1 MLPTRHASKVQALLP
16 QTYNKE
22 RPPGSLGGS
31 KSLCRCIHSVPFLL
45 SSLTPQDADFTAL
58 LSAVYFLRE
67 EWVNWYLPFIWSRWH
82 QSQTKSPGALEVNSL
97 GEKKKKVQQIA
108 LRFRTHSQQWCLSPS
123 PSHGLQSDFLSPVSF
138 AGHTALGSR
147 CHYSH
152 LTVEKGGIMA
162 IQGPAEVTWG
172 AERGTNPRTPLPP
185 ALLPPGV
192 REDDCPMVQH
202 STRTIQAWV
211 NQISPL
217 NQGLRTT
224 AKRPNAELDLPGSQ
238 VFWNFLISCQH
249 FKSGFSALKVWQHLL
264 ALSRGQLQGSTCW
277 RCPGSLPCGPHHTR
291 WPDSWPCCA
300 PLHLPAWPHGSS
312 SMFSLA

>member
-97 GEKKKKVQQIA
+97 GGKKKKVQQIA

-138 AGHTALGSR
+138 AGHIALGSR

-162 IQGPAEVTWG
+162 IQDPC
-172 AERGTNPRTPLPP
+172 RSHMRSRKRNQPQDSPP
-185 ALLPPGV
+185 P
-192 REDDCPMVQH
+192 C
-202 STRTIQAWV
+202 
-211 NQISPL
+211 
-217 NQGLRTT
+217 T
-224 AKRPNAELDLPGSQ
+224 AATGSQ
-238 VFWNFLISCQH
+238 
-249 FKSGFSALKVWQHLL
+249 G
-264 ALSRGQLQGSTCW
+264 
-277 RCPGSLPCGPHHTR
+277 R
-291 WPDSWPCCA
+291 W
-300 PLHLPAWPHGSS
+300 LPHGATQHTHHSS
-312 SMFSLA
+312 LGKSD